1 MSPHATPPLTAAPDA
16 PFVIVGAGGL
26 GRELLGWIAGCGEP
40 TRARY
45 RVQAFVTEQAADGE
59 TCHGLPVRRPE
70 HFGDERPRYVIAIA
84 DPAAK
89 RRIAKAL
96 DALGWVAETFV
107 HDSANVGLN
116 AVIGPGTV
124 ICPCCRI
131 STDSRIG
138 AHVLVNS
145 SCGVGHDAVVGDY
158 GSLLGNVA
166 INGHVVVGE
175 GVLFGAGSM
184 VHPGK
189 QVGAWATVGLGS
201 VVLRRVPPGATVFGN
216 PARVI
221 DRADDRGDEG

>member
-1 MSPHATPPLTAAPDA
+1 MRPVPTAAPDA

-26 GRELLGWIAGCGEP
+26 GRELLGWIAGCGEA
-40 TRARY
+40 TRQRY
-45 RVQAFVTEQAADGE
+45 RVQAFVAEQAAPGE
-59 TCHGLPVRRPE
+59 TCHGLPVLRPQAFE
-70 HFGDERPRYVIAIA
+70 GAPPRYVIAIA
-84 DPAAK
+84 DTAAK
-89 RRIAKAL
+89 RRIAQAL
-96 DALGWVAETFV
+96 DALGWTAEVFV

-116 AVIGPGTV
+116 AVMGPGTI

-158 GSLLGNVA
+158 CSLLGNVA
-166 INGHVVVGE
+166 INGHVEVGE

-189 QVGAWATVGLGS
+189 SVGDWATVGLGS
-201 VVLRRVPPGATVFGN
+201 VVLRRVPAHATVFGN
-216 PARVI
+216 PARLI
-221 DRADDRGDEG
+221 DDGATRDGDA